1 MSKKS
6 HRRQTKPAA
15 VQSYLVS
22 DALGD
27 VLARA
32 LTAFDRADA
41 YTLQR
46 TLNGPQAG
54 VELARL
60 PNLRM
65 FLESCVR
72 LIDLSA
78 QNGGRAP
85 AHAAKKMRKALGLAL
100 SEGLPSAAFE
110 VVTRRIAII
119 DKSCAAALRG
129 LNGELEDL
137 LAGSQ
142 EDFFEFLVGFRLQIS
157 RCQPVVQEDS
167 IIFARRSGRH

>member
-85 AHAAKKMRKALGLAL
+85 AHAAKKNAQSPR
-100 SEGLPSAAFE
+100 PRAF
-110 VVTRRIAII
+110 RRA
-119 DKSCAAALRG
+119 SVRG
-129 LNGELEDL
+129 
-137 LAGSQ
+137 
-142 EDFFEFLVGFRLQIS
+142 V
-157 RCQPVVQEDS
+157 
-167 IIFARRSGRH
+167 

>member
-72 LIDLSA
+72 LMHWGPGNA
-78 QNGGRAP
+78 
-85 AHAAKKMRKALGLAL
+85 RK
-100 SEGLPSAAFE
+100 S
-110 VVTRRIAII
+110 
-119 DKSCAAALRG
+119 
-129 LNGELEDL
+129 
-137 LAGSQ
+137 
-142 EDFFEFLVGFRLQIS
+142 
-157 RCQPVVQEDS
+157 
-167 IIFARRSGRH
+167 H